1 MERGLWS
8 DAPGQGTG
16 DIKPQM
22 FILCPHCL
30 RLPKSVLGSGTEEQ
44 GAGWEAQAAD
54 SRVCEL
60 EGFLPALD
68 SQSGA
73 SH

>member
-1 MERGLWS
+1 MGRGLWF

-30 RLPKSVLGSGTEEQ
+30 RLPKSVLGSGGLKNKGQ
-44 GAGWEAQAAD
+44 AGRHRLQTAE
-54 SRVCEL
+54 SVNL
-60 EGFLPALD
+60 KV
-68 SQSGA
+68 SS
-73 SH
+73 